1 MSVRLFGPKDRHGLV
16 IVSTSLGV
24 CFCFSPLQTLL
35 FAHSFSPSSPP
46 TRCALRHPLFQP
58 RSLLTDRPATMQ
70 RTLAPAHHC
79 PPSSRPR
86 APPADATVTP
96 LRQSSSLACRPSTSS
111 LPRSHKRVKSAR
123 QSFGNRA
130 KREASIPMVRVCFDL
145 LLSIS
150 R

>member
-16 IVSTSLGV
+16 RVNRSWCL
-24 CFCFSPLQTLL
+24 FLFFPLQTLL

-46 TRCALRHPLFQP
+46 ARCALRHPLFQP
-58 RSLLTDRPATMQ
+58 RSLLTDRHAIMQ
-70 RTLAPAHHC
+70 RTLPPAHHC
-79 PPSSRPR
+79 PPSSTPG
-86 APPADATVTP
+86 ASPADTTVTP

-123 QSFGNRA
+123 QSFGGRA
-130 KREASIPMVRVCFDL
+130 KREASIPMVRVCL
-145 LLSIS
+145 AGLWSIS